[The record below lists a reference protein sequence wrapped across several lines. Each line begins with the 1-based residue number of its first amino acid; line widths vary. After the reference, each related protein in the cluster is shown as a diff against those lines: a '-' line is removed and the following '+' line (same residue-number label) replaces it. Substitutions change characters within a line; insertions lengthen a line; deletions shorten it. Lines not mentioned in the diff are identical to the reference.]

1 MNAYKSSIRAI
12 SESLSDND
20 FYRSSFEDTVSSIV
34 SQLEEIRDQAQE
46 SYDNMPSHLAESS
59 SSGQLLAERIEI
71 AEQNISDIESLDL
84 DEMTPSER
92 LDEVTNLIEEV

>member
-1 MNAYKSSIRAI
+1 
-12 SESLSDND
+12 
-20 FYRSSFEDTVSSIV
+20 
-34 SQLEEIRDQAQE
+34 
-46 SYDNMPSHLAESS
+46 MPSHLAESS